1 MRHSPGFLA
10 LVARTRKTVTEV
22 SVRDLKNRL
31 RAGEPLVLVDV
42 REDHEWEAGRIAGA
56 LHIGKGV
63 LERDVERALPD
74 PRASIVLYCG
84 GGYRSVLAADV
95 LRRMGYRSVAS
106 LAGGWKA
113 WKRSRGKTERP
124 R

>member
-1 MRHSPGFLA
+1 MRHSPRFLA
-10 LVARTRKTVTEV
+10 LVARARTAVEEV
-22 SVRDLKNRL
+22 SVRDLKRRL

-56 LHIGKGV
+56 VHIGKGV

-74 PRASIVLYCG
+74 TRASIILYCG

-113 WKRSRGKTERP
+113 WRRSRGKTERP
-124 R
+124 

>member
-22 SVRDLKNRL
+22 SVRELKKRL

-56 LHIGKGV
+56 VHIGKGV

-74 PRASIVLYCG
+74 PRAAIVLYCG

-113 WKRSRGKTERP
+113 WKRSRGKTERL